1 MHHVGYCHGDTPG
14 DGSYTADD
22 LILRAGQWLSLH
34 EHLRG
39 GGGGGGWLRSG
50 HCVCVWVPALT
61 LNWVLREQNDPICI
75 SLSSALKWN
84 SPGP

>member
-39 GGGGGGWLRSG
+39 GGGGGGGGGVAEIRSL
-50 HCVCVWVPALT
+50 CVG
-61 LNWVLREQNDPICI
+61 
-75 SLSSALKWN
+75 SSSHTKLGAE
-84 SPGP
+84 GTE